1 MENAENNKELN
12 GLLIKIQYAYN
23 AQLIAVLTALPK
35 DIDIENT
42 QHICLYLRNL
52 RLRLKQTIQQHT
64 ELIQTSVNIIREM
77 ADVSTMLAMTQSGPE
92 QQPTKIKRLIMEFE
106 NMHTGDNG
114 LSSVEVI
121 ELRELLADFRRLHE
135 SQLLR
140 DSLMCFKRAKESF
153 EKVETLLGQTGQS
166 VLGES
171 GQPSPQSSQ
180 AVVSSN
186 SASRSLREKIL
197 AFNKASEKG
206 QNMLQNFTH
215 CFSKMSTTN
224 IASADETQANPT
236 ASRSRTNS
244 GYEGD
249 VDSEI
254 DQTDNAKSKAQVVKP
269 NN

>member
-12 GLLIKIQYAYN
+12 
-23 AQLIAVLTALPK
+23 

-52 RLRLKQTIQQHT
+52 RNRLKQTIQQHT
-64 ELIQTSVNIIREM
+64 DLIQTSVNIIREM
-77 ADVSTMLAMTQSGPE
+77 ADVSTMLAMSHCGTE

-114 LSSVEVI
+114 LSSIEAT

-153 EKVETLLGQTGQS
+153 EKVDTLLGQSVQTG
-166 VLGES
+166 VGGS
-171 GQPSPQSSQ
+171 GHPSPQSSQ
-180 AVVSSN
+180 AVVGSN

-215 CFSKMSTTN
+215 CFSKTSSTN
-224 IASADETQANPT
+224 IVPAGETQANPN

-249 VDSEI
+249 VDSEV
-254 DQTDNAKSKAQVVKP
+254 DQSDVKSKEQVLKH
-269 NN
+269 ND